1 MDSKNSLDTPK
12 KGKNRSSYYMII
24 GTIGFLFITFALLSL
39 MASSDFISS
48 VINITA
54 LVLMVGFILAGMGKI
69 FFSTGTEQLLACTS
83 DLEEVNSALKD
94 LNEQQPGCG
103 WQALQ
108 EQEAFTYACPALKEA
123 IDQMNDEVDALSL
136 DGTYSCDLA
145 NYVNEPLLES
155 IGNAP
160 FNDFVSNVMTGL
172 GILGTFVGLAFGLRS
187 FDTSTAEAMTS
198 SIVPL
203 IDGIKVAFYTSIF
216 GVIYSLF
223 YGTIYRKCMHDAK
236 HALNALLETY
246 YKGMGRHPENDV
258 ISRIL
263 SYQQS
268 QTESMEQFAENI
280 SVALADTL
288 GNVFTPALTSLPDQ
302 ISQSMHQQL
311 SPALDVMETNFN
323 KLTGE
328 LSTQLSSAQE
338 QGVEVL
344 IEKFMV
350 GMDKMLDGQVENLA
364 RSIETICSWQEKTI
378 QHLDEAVSGI
388 CENAEMLQK
397 INTDLENTTT
407 HLDAFTEELKN
418 FQEKSHQTML
428 ETAESFTSSVQRVEQ
443 AGATL
448 VDATTQSSEITASI
462 QECIANITKQEQHL
476 QTAVDAQM
484 QLLGQGTKL
493 LADQNENIK
502 NTGNRLTSEFN
513 QTSATMIS
521 AAKDLDAQLDNALSR
536 SFAQFDSQLAKAL
549 QHFSGTLSELQNV
562 VEGTPQLVDD
572 VTDRMQKE
580 TVACIKTMTESQ
592 DEFTKS
598 VKNDLSEISAQM
610 RKSLAAITE
619 QSNH

>member
-1 MDSKNSLDTPK
+1 MDSKNSLTTSK
-12 KGKNRSSYYMII
+12 KDKNRSFYYVII
-24 GTIGFLFITFALLSL
+24 GTIGLLFIVFALFSL
-39 MASSDFISS
+39 MTSSDFSS
-48 VINITA
+48 NIINILT
-54 LVLMVGFILAGMGKI
+54 LGSMVFFMLAGMGKVL
-69 FFSTGTEQLLACTS
+69 FPTGTEQLLACTS
-83 DLEEVNSALKD
+83 DLEELNSALKD

-103 WQALQ
+103 WPALQ
-108 EQEAFTYACPALKEA
+108 EQEEFTYACPALKEA

-145 NYVNEPLLES
+145 NYVNETLLES
-155 IGNAP
+155 IGNAS

-236 HALNALLETY
+236 QALNALLETY

-288 GNVFTPALTSLPDQ
+288 GNVFTPALASLPDQ

-311 SPALDVMETNFN
+311 RPALDVMETNFN

-350 GMDKMLDGQVENLA
+350 GMDKMLNGQVENLA

-610 RKSLAAITE
+610 RRSLAAITE